1 MDYKTLI
8 REKRKEKGISQ
19 GKLAGLVQVSQPFI
33 AEIESGRKKQ
43 SLDVLMRICTV
54 LEISL
59 FGEERKDE

>member
-33 AEIESGRKKQ
+33 AESKVGARNR
-43 SLDVLMRICTV
+43 LWM
-54 LEISL
+54 
-59 FGEERKDE
+59 F